1 MLINVIGKTGS
12 GKSLY
17 QSYLAYTELTKIMRN
32 GTDKPWYWRIP
43 YISRLFLGSYYS
55 QYDVVCMNSE
65 FNDSR
70 GNSCTWD
77 FEQKKW
83 ISTGHV
89 MGVTDVPELYD
100 INNALVFLDE
110 AGTYFSNRDWALM
123 PPRYRLF
130 LTTHRHNATS
140 HAKRFDI
147 YVFSQQKD
155 LIEADMERIST
166 QIYLIRPLFGFA
178 LNPTKPRWYNKIPAI
193 KIWIYWK
200 HEVLQGKPFQE
211 LDRDGRPIPVS
222 MEEQLEALIPY
233 TWLWLGRK
241 YRNCYDSLSVV
252 RELERTKGK

>member
-17 QSYLAYTELTKIMRN
+17 QSYIAYTELTKIARN
-32 GTDKPWYWRIP
+32 GKDMPRYWKIP
-43 YISRLFLGSYYS
+43 YLSKLFLGNYYS
-55 QYDVVCMNSE
+55 QYDRICMNSD
-65 FNDSR
+65 FDDGR
-70 GNSCTWD
+70 GNYCRWNFEKKGWD
-77 FEQKKW
+77 SGGNVLG
-83 ISTGHV
+83 IS
-89 MGVTDVPELYD
+89 DVPELYD
-100 INNALVFLDE
+100 LMNCLVFLDE

-130 LTTHRHNATS
+130 LTTHRHNSTS

-178 LNPTKPRWYNKIPAI
+178 LNPTRPRWYNKLPAI

-200 HEVLQGKPFQE
+200 HEVLQGKPYQE
-211 LDRDGRPIPVS
+211 LDVNGRPKAVP

-233 TWLWLGRK
+233 TWLWLGKK
-241 YRNCYDSLSVV
+241 YRNCYDSLNLV